1 MNILGL
7 RKFQGNIIVNI
18 ILDKNK
24 SAILYKPLHF
34 SFGVWFDRHSSFDQ
48 GTKRKVLVSA

>member
-1 MNILGL
+1 MNIL